1 MLWRIIRS
9 LKRKFVK
16 GICELAK
23 FLLNEVLSAYK
34 QNNKN
39 KTCRRYCFNSAFIC
53 RFATYL
59 RTLLYWVIQSR
70 PLPEYRSSR
79 LQLLFKIVVLKNL
92 TILTFTIIN
101 LHHSLLYLY
110 IFFQHISRTAKLY
123 LNKNFTNLKFC
134 SVLQT
139 LQNF

>member
-1 MLWRIIRS
+1 MIWRIIRS

-23 FLLNEVLSAYK
+23 FLINEVLSAYK
-34 QNNKN
+34 QSNKK
-39 KTCRRYCFNSAFIC
+39 KTCRRYCFHLALIC

-70 PLPEYRSSR
+70 PLPQYRSSR
-79 LQLLFKIVVLKNL
+79 LFFKIVVLKNL

-101 LHHSLLYLY
+101 LHYNVLYLY
-110 IFFQHISRTAKLY
+110 ILFQHISRTAKLY

-134 SVLQT
+134 NVLQT

>member
-1 MLWRIIRS
+1 MLWRIIRNV
-9 LKRKFVK
+9 KRKFFK

-23 FLLNEVLSAYK
+23 FLINEVLSTYK
-34 QNNKN
+34 QNNKK
-39 KTCRRYCFNSAFIC
+39 KTCRRYCFHLASIC

-59 RTLLYWVIQSR
+59 HTLLYWVIQSR
-70 PLPEYRSSR
+70 PLPEDRSSR

-101 LHHSLLYLY
+101 LHYNVLYLY
-110 IFFQHISRTAKLY
+110 ILFQHISRTAKLY
-123 LNKNFTNLKFC
+123 LAKNFTNLKFC